1 MLRLLRNGLLTLL
14 LVALGG
20 AGVGWWAL
28 KASLPRPT
36 GHALLPGLSA
46 PVNIAYDAWQRP
58 YVTTD
63 TLADAIA
70 AEGWLHASHRL
81 WQMELYRRA
90 GKGRMAELLGS
101 ELIATDEQLWRFGVP
116 QLARRLQ
123 DNASPTLVTLVD
135 AYLKGVNA
143 AIADLAAPPP
153 EFLLLRHS
161 PGAWTR
167 DDVFAVGALMAF
179 QSSNNA
185 GKELLRLALHAAAGP
200 ERAALFQEDL
210 SELPGYPLV
219 LPGEPGIEAQQA
231 ASVAPGDWRAAL
243 AAMDAIDPLRQP
255 LMPRLAFGSNGW
267 VVAPEKSASGHALF
281 AFDSHDSL
289 GLPTLFYEV
298 HLFYAGSRRLSG
310 WSAPGLPGV
319 INGFNESIA
328 WGFTNIGDSQDL
340 YLETAVAGRPGVFM
354 DGDTAYAARISSITL
369 PVQGAPEHS
378 FEITHTRNGPLIHQD
393 PPLALRWT
401 VQDIGELGLD
411 GLLAFNLATDWDS
424 FNAALDLHAGP
435 VLNATYA
442 DRDGN
447 IGFRTAGLLPQRARG
462 EGLLPLAGLPEHRWP
477 GLVPAEAM
485 PRSLN
490 PAEGYIA
497 AANARVSAPGSFP
510 LVSADNAAPYRI
522 ARLQSI
528 LGAERLFSVADMQA
542 LQMDWYDGQAAR
554 VLPTML
560 AALED
565 REDLA
570 DARRLLS
577 DWLQSPIAS
586 ADSGAALLFQA
597 WYLELAEA
605 LFHPVL
611 GDELYRRLLAEN
623 YLVNFALDTLLLT
636 DRHATW
642 WPAPRATV
650 LATSLAITVQRL
662 QTSLGPMPAWRL
674 DARQQ
679 VGLEHELSKAV
690 KELAPL
696 LAVAPRP
703 WGGSPA
709 AVGRA
714 NYSYRKPFKVV
725 HGATVR
731 TVGEMAATP
740 AFRAVIPGG
749 QSGHFLSPH
758 YSDQFEAWLAGELL
772 PIAAPGNGARMTLLA
787 PQEDQDALD

>member
-1 MLRLLRNGLLTLL
+1 MSRAFRNSLLTLL
-14 LVALGG
+14 LLLLALAG
-20 AGVGWWAL
+20 AGWWAVH
-28 KASLPRPT
+28 ASLPRPT
-36 GHALLPGLSA
+36 GAAPLPGLSA
-46 PVNIAYDAWQRP
+46 PVSIAYDAWRRP
-58 YVTTD
+58 YVTAEK
-63 TLADAIA
+63 LADAVA

-90 GKGRMAELLGS
+90 GKGRMAELLGA
-101 ELIATDEQLWRFGVP
+101 ELIPTDEQLWRFGVP

-123 DNASPTLVTLVD
+123 DNASRQLLDLVD
-135 AYLKGVNA
+135 AYLRGVNA
-143 AIADLAAPPP
+143 GMEKPAAPPP
-153 EFLLLRHS
+153 EFLLLRHG
-161 PGAWTR
+161 PTAWTR

-200 ERAALFQEDL
+200 QRAALFQEDL
-210 SELPGYPLV
+210 SELPGFPFV
-219 LPGEPGIEAQQA
+219 VSGEPGIATKQRA
-231 ASVAPGDWRAAL
+231 FIPPWDWQSAL
-243 AAMDAIDPLRQP
+243 ASLDPLDPARQP
-255 LMPRLAFGSNGW
+255 LMPRLGFGSNGW

-281 AFDSHDSL
+281 AFDSHDRL
-289 GLPTLFYEV
+289 GLPNLFYEV
-298 HLFYAGSRRLSG
+298 HLFFAGSRRLSG
-310 WSAPGLPGV
+310 WSVPGLPGV

-340 YLETAVAGRPGVFM
+340 YLETAVEGRPGVFL
-354 DGDTAYAARISSITL
+354 DGDTPYAARISSVSL
-369 PVQGAPEHS
+369 PVRGAPEHS
-378 FEITHTRNGPLIHQD
+378 FEIIHTRNGPLIHSD

-401 VQDIGELGLD
+401 VQDLGELGLD

-447 IGFRTAGLLPQRARG
+447 IGFRTAGLLPQRSRG
-462 EGLLPLAGLPEHRWP
+462 DGLLPLPGQADHRWL

-485 PRSLN
+485 PRRLN
-490 PAEGYIA
+490 PPVGYIA
-497 AANARVSAPGSFP
+497 AANARVSPPGSVP

-522 ARLQSI
+522 ARLQSV
-528 LGAERLFSVADMQA
+528 LGEDRQFSVADMQA
-542 LQMDWYDGQAAR
+542 LQMDWYDGQAVR

-560 AALED
+560 AAVDD

-570 DARRLLS
+570 DARELLS
-577 DWLQSPIAS
+577 SWLQNPVASP
-586 ADSGAALLFQA
+586 DSGAALLFQS

-611 GDELYRRLLAEN
+611 GDELYRRLLSES

-636 DRHATW
+636 DRHAAW

-662 QTSLGPMPAWRL
+662 HTSQGPMSAWRL
-674 DARQQ
+674 DTRQQ
-679 VGLEHELSKAV
+679 VGLQHELSKAV
-690 KELAPL
+690 AELEPL
-696 LAVAPRP
+696 LAAAPRP

-714 NYSYRKPFKVV
+714 NYSYRRPFEVV

-740 AFRAVIPGG
+740 EFSAVIPGG

-758 YSDQFEAWLAGELL
+758 YSDQFDAWLAGELL
-772 PIAAPGNGARMTLLA
+772 PIAAPPAGARLTLLA
-787 PQEDQDALD
+787 PEAK